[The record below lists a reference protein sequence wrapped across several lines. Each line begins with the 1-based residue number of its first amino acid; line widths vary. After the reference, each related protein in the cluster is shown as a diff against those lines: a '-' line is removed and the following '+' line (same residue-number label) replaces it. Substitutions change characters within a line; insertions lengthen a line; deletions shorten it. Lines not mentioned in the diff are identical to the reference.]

1 MGEAPSVI
9 ARWRR
14 PAGLGI
20 VLLAFALRAAG
31 LAAQELRGD
40 EAFGYFFSLRP
51 LPDMV
56 NATFELREPHPLA
69 SYVLQQQWLAWAGSS
84 EYALRFTSLWFGV
97 LAVALLGRLAWRLAL
112 PHPVSLLGMALLALS
127 PYAVWHSQ
135 DARMYS
141 MSLALTLAST
151 WLALEWL
158 SRRRWPW
165 GLAYV
170 AAGWLALHTHYF
182 GGFVLLA
189 QSLFVAL
196 RVWSLPRPWRT
207 LGGWVALQGL
217 LALLYLP
224 WLLPAAAIVT
234 GYGGNGDSPGLTAA
248 TQRALS
254 VFAVGES
261 APATQ
266 RVWWAGLAAAL
277 LFIGVLRLARGGPN
291 RRPAAWLLLL
301 YLATPLLA
309 TWVSA
314 QSRPIF
320 NERYLVAAA
329 PPFFLL
335 LAAAVALPTQPG
347 WRRIASLASVA
358 LVALLTAGMVAS
370 LHRHHNDPTYSKTR
384 GWRALATALARYSAS
399 LPADQ
404 VRVAQNFPDPTLWYY
419 YTGPVDHIVL
429 PPAPHDTAGAA
440 ATAQA
445 LASAGVTRVLLPVQ
459 PAANWDD
466 AGIAQAGLAGRYR
479 LAATATAGVWPLE
492 VYVTP
497 PASMQSLDA
506 TFANGLQLNGFAIQ
520 PAAPT
525 AGDLLVLFLA
535 WRRAGATLAGT
546 EVVFAQLLDGAG
558 QLAAQDDRPLAEAS
572 EAEAGL
578 YAIPLP
584 KALPGGVY
592 RLIAGVY
599 DPAQTGAPRV
609 ALLTGGDHIVLAEI
623 ESRPARYAH
632 PHSR

>member
-1 MGEAPSVI
+1 MTIVWA
-9 ARWRR
+9 R
-14 PAGLGI
+14 PAGLVI
-20 VLLAFALRAAG
+20 VLLAFALRASG
-31 LAAQELRGD
+31 LSAQELRGD

-69 SYVLQQQWLAWAGSS
+69 SYLLQQQWLAWAGNS

-97 LAVALLGRLAWRLAL
+97 LAVALLGRLAWRLEL
-112 PHPVSLLGMALLALS
+112 PHPVSLLSMALLASS

-141 MSLALTLAST
+141 MSLALTLVST
-151 WLALEWL
+151 WLALEWFL
-158 SRRRWPW
+158 RRRWLW

-189 QSLFVAL
+189 QSLFVAM
-196 RVWSLPRPWRT
+196 RVWTLPRPWRT
-207 LGGWVALQGL
+207 LGGWLALQGL

-234 GYGGNGDSPGLTAA
+234 GYGGNGDSPGLILA

-266 RVWWAGLAAAL
+266 RVWWAGLAATL
-277 LFIGVLRLARGGPN
+277 LFVGVLRLAHGRPN
-291 RRPAAWLLLL
+291 RSHAAWLLLL

-335 LAAAVALPTQPG
+335 LAAAVAPPTQPR
-347 WRRIASLASVA
+347 WRRGASLASMA
-358 LVALLTAGMVAS
+358 LVVLLAAGMVAS
-370 LHRHHNDPTYSKTR
+370 LHRHYNDPAYSKTR
-384 GWRALATALARYSAS
+384 GWRALATTLARYSAS

-466 AGIAQAGLAGRYR
+466 AGIAQAALAGRYR
-479 LAATATAGVWPLE
+479 LATTATVGVWPLGL
-492 VYVTP
+492 YVAP
-497 PASMQSLDA
+497 PAAIRPFDA
-506 TFANGLQLNGFAIQ
+506 TFANGLQLNGFATQ
-520 PAAPT
+520 PIAPT

-535 WRRAGATLAGT
+535 WGRAGATLAGT

-558 QLAAQDDRPLAEAS
+558 QLAAQDDRPLAEAA
-572 EAEAGL
+572 EAEPGL

-584 KALPGGVY
+584 EALPGGVY

-599 DPAQTGAPRV
+599 DPAQTGAPRI
-609 ALLTGGDHIVLAEI
+609 ALVTGADHIVLAEI
-623 ESRPARYAH
+623 EIRPARFAH
-632 PHSR
+632 PHPR

>member
-1 MGEAPSVI
+1 
-9 ARWRR
+9 
-14 PAGLGI
+14 
-20 VLLAFALRAAG
+20 
-31 LAAQELRGD
+31 
-40 EAFGYFFSLRP
+40 
-51 LPDMV
+51 
-56 NATFELREPHPLA
+56 
-69 SYVLQQQWLAWAGSS
+69 
-84 EYALRFTSLWFGV
+84 
-97 LAVALLGRLAWRLAL
+97 
-112 PHPVSLLGMALLALS
+112 
-127 PYAVWHSQ
+127 
-135 DARMYS
+135 MYS
-141 MSLALTLAST
+141 MSLALTLVST
-151 WLALEWL
+151 WLALEWFL
-158 SRRRWPW
+158 RRRWLW
-165 GLAYV
+165 GVAYV

-189 QSLFVAL
+189 QSLFVAM
-196 RVWSLPRPWRT
+196 RVWTLPRPWRT

-234 GYGGNGDSPGLTAA
+234 GYGGNGDSPGLILA

-261 APATQ
+261 APAAQ
-266 RVWWAGLAAAL
+266 RVWWAGLAASL
-277 LFIGVLRLARGGPN
+277 LFVGVLRLAHGRPN
-291 RRPAAWLLLL
+291 RSHAAWLLLL

-335 LAAAVALPTQPG
+335 LAAALAPPTQPR
-347 WRRIASLASVA
+347 WRRGASLASMA
-358 LVALLTAGMVAS
+358 LVVLLAAGMVAS
-370 LHRHHNDPTYSKTR
+370 LHRHYNDPAYSKTR
-384 GWRALATALARYSAS
+384 GWRALATTLARYSAS

-466 AGIAQAGLAGRYR
+466 AGIAQAALAGRYR
-479 LAATATAGVWPLE
+479 LATTATVGVWPLGL
-492 VYVTP
+492 YVAP
-497 PASMQSLDA
+497 PAAIRPFDA
-506 TFANGLQLNGFAIQ
+506 TFANGLQLNGFATQ
-520 PAAPT
+520 PIAPT

-535 WRRAGATLAGT
+535 WGRAGATLAGT

-558 QLAAQDDRPLAEAS
+558 QLAAQDDRPLAEAA
-572 EAEAGL
+572 EAEPGL

-584 KALPGGVY
+584 EALPSGVY

-599 DPAQTGAPRV
+599 DPAQTGAPRI
-609 ALLTGGDHIVLAEI
+609 ALVTGADHIVLAEI
-623 ESRPARYAH
+623 EIRPARFAH
-632 PHSR
+632 PHPR